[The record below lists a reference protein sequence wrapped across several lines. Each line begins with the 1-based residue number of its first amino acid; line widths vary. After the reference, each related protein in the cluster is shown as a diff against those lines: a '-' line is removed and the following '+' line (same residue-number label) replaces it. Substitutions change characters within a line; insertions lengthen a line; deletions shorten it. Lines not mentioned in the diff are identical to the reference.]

1 MNAATQDEAWE
12 QALHAAAI
20 FAVDPA
26 GTGVVLHGAPGPAR
40 DHFLTFVRD
49 LLPGDTP
56 MRRVPAGIGDERLLG
71 GLDLAATLKA
81 GRPIVARGLLAESD
95 GGVLVLA
102 MAERLAA
109 GTAARLAAAM
119 DDGEVRLERDG
130 VGQRLAARVG
140 VVALDEGRDEDET
153 PPTALADRLAMRL
166 DLDGLRGGSGGDL
179 GDPFAAD
186 AILAARADLP
196 RVTLATDTIDILVTL
211 SLQLGIASLRA
222 SLHALQ
228 VARIAAALRGADLVA
243 DEDIEAAV
251 RYVLLPR
258 ATVLPAPE
266 PDQPTD
272 HAQEPEEAESSP
284 PDPSE
289 TPPPESQDTDGENAE
304 GQTPEAAAEVILA
317 AALAT
322 LPPGLLARLQGG
334 GASRQR
340 VERSG
345 RAGPA
350 AAIGPRG
357 RPIGT
362 RHGDLRSG
370 RLALVDTLRTA
381 APRQAL
387 RRRDDASDQARRV
400 IVTPDDF
407 RIRRHRPRRETT
419 AIFVVDASGSAAVHR
434 LAEVKGAIELLLA
447 DCYVRRDSVALAA
460 FRGTG
465 AEVVLP
471 PTRSLARAKK
481 LLAGLPGGGGTPVSA
496 GLDAALELADRLRR
510 KGRSPFIVL
519 MTDGRANVARGG
531 RLGRALALEDALDA
545 GRQIRAARIP
555 ALAIDTAPLIQ
566 SGPDSPA
573 RKIGE
578 AMAAR
583 TIRLP
588 QADSA
593 HVSQAVRAAIMAP

>member
-1 MNAATQDEAWE
+1 MNSATQDDAWE

-20 FAVDPA
+20 FAVDPS

-40 DHFLTFVRD
+40 DDWLSNLRDFL
-49 LLPGDTP
+49 PNETP
-56 MRRVPAGIGDERLLG
+56 MRRVPSGIGDERLLG
-71 GLDLAATLKA
+71 GLDLAATLRA
-81 GRPIVARGLLAESD
+81 GRPVVARGLLAESN
-95 GGVLVLA
+95 GGVLVIA

-119 DDGEVRLERDG
+119 DDGEIPLERDG

-140 VVALDEGRDEDET
+140 LVALDEGRDEDEA
-153 PPTALADRLAMRL
+153 PPAALADRLAMRL
-166 DLDGLRGGSGGDL
+166 DLDGRRGA
-179 GDPFAAD
+179 GDPFPSD

-196 RVTLATDTIDILVTL
+196 RVAVASDTIDILVNL
-211 SLQLGIASLRA
+211 SLQLGIPSLRA
-222 SLHALQ
+222 PLHALH
-228 VARIAAALRGADLVA
+228 VARIAAALRGSNSVA
-243 DEDIEAAV
+243 DEDIQAAV
-251 RYVLLPR
+251 CYVLLPR
-258 ATVLPAPE
+258 ATVLPVSDQDERSDDASE
-266 PDQPTD
+266 PD
-272 HAQEPEEAESSP
+272 AAETSP
-284 PDPSE
+284 PDTSE
-289 TPPPESQDTDGENAE
+289 GQPPETQDANEESAE
-304 GQTPEAAAEVILA
+304 GQTPEAAADVILA
-317 AALAT
+317 AALAA

-334 GASRQR
+334 GANRQR
-340 VERSG
+340 VERTG

-370 RLALVDTLRTA
+370 RLALVDTLRSA

-407 RIRRHRPRRETT
+407 RIRRFRPRRETT

-447 DCYVRRDSVALAA
+447 DCYVRRDSVALVA

-471 PTRSLARAKK
+471 PTRSLTRAKK

-496 GLDAALELADRLRR
+496 GLEAALELADRLRR

-531 RLGRALALEDALDA
+531 RLGRAQALQDALDA

-573 RKIGE
+573 HKIGD

-593 HVSQAVRAAIMAP
+593 HVSQAVRAAIIAP